1 MNQRPIRL
9 FDKELLEWNLMVT
22 AILGTAPVKNLTY
35 EEVSTTLRLI
45 EIEMILG
52 NPKYVKATVYV
63 FKNDKRMS
71 EWTDTDKFLALLV
84 EADQQDLLLR
94 SKRCMY
100 CFGGSLYH
108 WRKIGRTSPV
118 TTVASA
124 IGEYSGG
131 YYGRG
136 WVIAPHIKTLIKWMK
151 DDNEV
156 MEVTKALFM
165 LNYMFQ

>member
-9 FDKELLEWNLMVT
+9 FNKELLEWNLMVIS
-22 AILGTAPVKNLTY
+22 ILGTAPVKNLTH

-52 NPKYVKATVYV
+52 NPKYVKATVDV

-84 EADQQDLLLR
+84 EADQQDLILR

-118 TTVASA
+118 TSTESCIVDGYA
-124 IGEYSGG
+124 G
-131 YYGRG
+131 YYGKG

-151 DDNEV
+151 DNNEV
-156 MEVTKALFM
+156 MEATKALFT
-165 LNYMFQ
+165 LNCILQ

>member
-1 MNQRPIRL
+1 MNIEPIKL
-9 FDKELLEWNLMVT
+9 NELSDYDELIDSMI
-22 AILGTAPVKNLTY
+22 AAQPIKNLNRGEALNTI
-35 EEVSTTLRLI
+35 RMF
-45 EIEMILG
+45 EISLKLG
-52 NPKYVKATVYV
+52 DTKHDGFPIDVY
-63 FKNDKRMS
+63 KNDKRMVGWS
-71 EWTDTDKFLALLV
+71 DNDKFLALLV

-151 DDNEV
+151 DNNEV

-165 LNYMFQ
+165 LNYIFQ